1 MAATAKNRTSISVG
15 QINKVV
21 DFVRQVIKDLT
32 LGFRQVQAFIDD
44 PTRVAKFKEGFRALL
59 TEVIQVNPFAKERVR
74 QAWFYPKNWQAK
86 GVAEQVIKLATL
98 FPGIDLSQVEMLVA
112 KLVAQKLADGIAI
125 LPKLS
130 FLAKLW
136 NIANPYGKGYGLICE
151 KLFELIAS
159 SRPFCNCRSG
169 EMDAGHIRIMEDVR
183 EQLKKLE
190 ADTPGDVLVFAFN
203 FGNLYAGFSPRNAR
217 WEALSNSQLPLI
229 TAQVACLLLTMPD
242 RLVACEQLFIDC
254 SGDEW
259 DWGADGVWSRSVGFY
274 FYGGA
279 LEFVSRRAVCALA
292 YYGSAVAFLG
302 V

>member
-1 MAATAKNRTSISVG
+1 MQKSISAA
-15 QINKVV
+15 QIK
-21 DFVRQVIKDLT
+21 QI
-32 LGFRQVQAFIDD
+32 LGFVSDALKAIGFGFSQVQTFISDSV
-44 PTRVAKFKEGFRALL
+44 RVAKFKEGLTALL
-59 TEVIQVNPFAKERVR
+59 KETIAMNPFGKERVK
-74 QAWFYPKNWQAK
+74 QASWFYPKGWKAAALEGQK
-86 GVAEQVIKLATL
+86 SHLTGL
-98 FPGIDLSQVEMLVA
+98 FKRIDLSQVDTLAA
-112 KLVAQKLADGIAI
+112 KVKAPKLADGLALI
-125 LPKLS
+125 PKLTY
-130 FLAKLW
+130 LGEIW

-259 DWGADGVWSRSVGFY
+259 DWYAVGAWTSSVCFRFDDGRLRFG
-274 FYGGA
+274 YG
-279 LEFVSRRAVCALA
+279 RAVGARA
-292 YYGSAVAFLG
+292 RYGSAVAFLG

>member
-1 MAATAKNRTSISVG
+1 MQKSISAA
-15 QINKVV
+15 QIK
-21 DFVRQVIKDLT
+21 QI
-32 LGFRQVQAFIDD
+32 LGFGSDVLKAIGFGFSQVQAFISDSA
-44 PTRVAKFKEGFRALL
+44 RVAKFKEGLTALL
-59 TEVIQVNPFAKERVR
+59 EEAIALNPFSKERVK

-112 KLVAQKLADGIAI
+112 KLVAQKLADGVAI

-136 NIANPYGKGYGLICE
+136 NIADPYGGGYGPICE
-151 KLFELIAS
+151 KLFELIAA
-159 SRPFCNCRSG
+159 SRSFHNYRTG
-169 EMDAGHIRIMEDVR
+169 QMNEQHIRIMEDVR

-190 ADTPGDVLVFAFN
+190 AETLGDVLVLSFN

-217 WEALSNSQLPLI
+217 FEALNNNQFPLI
-229 TAQVACLLLTMPD
+229 AAQVACLLLTMPD
-242 RLVACEQLFIDC
+242 RLTAWEQLFIDC

-259 DWGADGVWSRSVGFY
+259 DWDAGGGWTRSVCFGFD
-274 FYGGA
+274 GGKLLFDNRYA
-279 LEFVSRRAVCALA
+279 DYANDFF
-292 YYGSAVAFLG
+292 GSAVAFLG